1 MRQTTEP
8 EQASRRLRIAL
19 IGGGL
24 VLALLLGAGI
34 YGLLRGPA
42 PAPSPGPRVSASE
55 TPGSDRELSPREL
68 PAVSDAERFARDV
81 AEGLFAW
88 DTGLGYS
95 TQEYMQAIVDV
106 ADPDEAPGLAAD
118 LRAYFPDDAAWAE
131 LRNYATRQWLTI
143 DTIAVPE
150 SWAGVVANARPG
162 TLPPGATAYTV
173 TGTRHRAGAWEGQ
186 NVTDV
191 RPVSFTIF
199 AACPGG
205 EDCRLLRF
213 SALDTPLR

>member
-19 IGGGL
+19 IGGGI
-24 VLALLLGAGI
+24 VLALLVGAGI

-42 PAPSPGPRVSASE
+42 PESSPGPRVSTSE
-55 TPGSDRELSPREL
+55 TPGADRDLSPREL

-95 TQEYMQAIVDV
+95 PHEYMQAIIDV

-118 LRAYFPDDAAWAE
+118 LRAYLPDDAAWAE
-131 LRNYATRQWLTI
+131 LRNYSTRQWLTI
-143 DTIAVPE
+143 DTITFPE
-150 SWAGVVANARPG
+150 SWAGIAADARPG
-162 TLPPGATAYTV
+162 TLLPGATAYTV
-173 TGTRHRAGAWEGQ
+173 TGTRHRTGVWEGQ
-186 NVTDV
+186 GVTDA

-199 AACPGG
+199 AACPDD
-205 EDCRLLRF
+205 EDCRLLRL